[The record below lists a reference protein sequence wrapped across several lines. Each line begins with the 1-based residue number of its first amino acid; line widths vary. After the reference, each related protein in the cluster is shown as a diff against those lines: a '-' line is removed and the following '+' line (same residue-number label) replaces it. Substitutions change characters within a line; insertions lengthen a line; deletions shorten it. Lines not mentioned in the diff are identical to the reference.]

1 MLPEKIMPAPA
12 ASPTKVDT
20 FIAPPCHGQIRVLY
34 QDSDILLIDKPS
46 GLLSLSGKNPLNLDS
61 VHYRLVQDFPT
72 ATLLHRLDFGTSGIM
87 LVALN
92 KSVNGL
98 LTKQFQSRTVEKR
111 YTALLHGHIAADSG
125 VIDLPIAKDSDHFP
139 LQKICHSTGKPAISE
154 YRVLERLT
162 DPFATRVEFTP
173 VSGRTHQ
180 LRIHSQQFG
189 HSILGCDLYGG
200 VGESV
205 ANNADALDPN
215 MTEVVSNSRLMLHA
229 TRLAFNHP
237 ITGER
242 IDWLCEC
249 PF

>member
-1 MLPEKIMPAPA
+1 MSAPIDGLA
-12 ASPTKVDT
+12 KVDT
-20 FIAPPCHGQIRVLY
+20 FIAPPCEGQIKILY

-61 VHYRLVQDFPT
+61 VHYRLVQDFPS
-72 ATLLHRLDFGTSGIM
+72 ATLVHRLDFGTSGIM
-87 LVALN
+87 LVARN
-92 KSVNGL
+92 KTVNGL
-98 LTKQFQSRTVEKR
+98 LTKQFQARTLEKR

-125 VIDLPIAKDSDHFP
+125 VINLPIAKNIEHFP
-139 LQKICHSTGKPAISE
+139 LQKICHSTGKAAISE

-162 DPFATRVEFTP
+162 EPFATRVEFTP

-180 LRIHSQQFG
+180 LRLHSQQLG

-200 VGESV
+200 VGEKV
-205 ANNADALDPN
+205 ADTADVDTVDAHGLGTTKITN
-215 MTEVVSNSRLMLHA
+215 HRRLMLHA
-229 TRLAFNHP
+229 TRLAFDHP

-242 IDWLCEC
+242 IDWICDC